1 MLKIISP
8 VMFKWT
14 ALNYTENPT
23 CGVNAPFG
31 TVISGKIL
39 EVANRQV
46 VEPQEQFTIS
56 QDFWRNSGFHLLER
70 DDEGRLSITDDF
82 LRAYLMR
89 PEIRP
94 AEESGPNE
102 IALHD
107 ALMDEP
113 RRDPPAAALQAIEDA
128 DARDNYRILLAFL
141 GRLKR
146 AASLESCYLGIF
158 SGGEVAV
165 PPLFID
171 QLAQIIVRGILE
183 GCDDAL
189 EPRAGELFFREQK
202 ASTDDGAVMLAD
214 LETVEMHASGS
225 SLGSLGR
232 LIVES
237 QAQLATVNLEVLDT
251 ENAQAYWLRDQ
262 RHDFVISMNFGR
274 AANKAFCRVMEKWIR
289 HFFGV
294 AVSIKPLRSV
304 EDHGWAW
311 HIGLDSESTAMLNGL
326 WRGEEIEPG
335 TLRRMLAL
343 FRLDFEDPASMR
355 ADLAGKP
362 VYMALSMNENGVVRM
377 KPQNLLLNLPLA
389 SPT

>member
-1 MLKIISP
+1 
-8 VMFKWT
+8 
-14 ALNYTENPT
+14 
-23 CGVNAPFG
+23 
-31 TVISGKIL
+31 
-39 EVANRQV
+39 
-46 VEPQEQFTIS
+46 
-56 QDFWRNSGFHLLER
+56 
-70 DDEGRLSITDDF
+70 
-82 LRAYLMR
+82 MR

-94 AEESGPNE
+94 AEESGPSE

-107 ALMDEP
+107 ALMEDP
-113 RRDPPAAALQAIEDA
+113 RRDPPASALESVEDG
-128 DARDNYRILLAFL
+128 DARDNYRVLLAFL

-146 AASLESCYLGIF
+146 AASLESCYLEIF

-214 LETVEMHASGS
+214 LETVEMHASGG

-237 QAQLATVNLEVLDT
+237 QAPLATVALEVLDT

-294 AVSIKPLRSV
+294 SVGVRPLRAI
-304 EDHGWAW
+304 EDSAWAW

-326 WRGEEIEPG
+326 WRGGEIEPG

-343 FRLDFEDPASMR
+343 FRLDFEDPAAMR
-355 ADLAGKP
+355 ADIAGKP
-362 VYMALSMNENGVVRM
+362 IYMALSMNENGVVRM

-389 SPT
+389 SPA

>member
-1 MLKIISP
+1 MPGWDS
-8 VMFKWT
+8 
-14 ALNYTENPT
+14 
-23 CGVNAPFG
+23 
-31 TVISGKIL
+31 
-39 EVANRQV
+39 V
-46 VEPQEQFTIS
+46 VEISSPLSFRHLWQDIRSRKSSSCRTQEQFTIS
-56 QDFWRNSGFHLLER
+56 RDFWRNSGFHLLER
-70 DDEGRLSITDDF
+70 DREGRLSITDDF

-94 AEESGPNE
+94 VEESGPNE
-102 IALHD
+102 IALHE
-107 ALMDEP
+107 ALLEDP
-113 RRDPPAAALQAIEDA
+113 RRDPDASALALIEDA
-128 DARDNYRILLAFL
+128 DARDNYRVLLAFL

-146 AASLESCYLGIF
+146 AASLESCYLDIF
-158 SGGEVAV
+158 SGGDVAV

-171 QLAQIIVRGILE
+171 QLAQIIVRNILE
-183 GCDDAL
+183 GCEDAL
-189 EPRAGELFFREQK
+189 EPRAAELLFREPK

-214 LETVEMHASGS
+214 LETVEMHASGG

-237 QAQLATVNLEVLDT
+237 QASLARVDLDVLDT
-251 ENAQAYWLRDQ
+251 ENAHIYWMRDQ
-262 RHDFVISMNFGR
+262 RHDLVISMNFGR
-274 AANKAFCRVMEKWIR
+274 AANQAFCRVMEKWIR

-294 AVSIKPLRSV
+294 AVSIKPQRSV

-343 FRLDFEDPASMR
+343 FRLDFEDAAAMR
-355 ADLAGKP
+355 AALAGKP

-389 SPT
+389 SPA

>member
-1 MLKIISP
+1 MS
-8 VMFKWT
+8 
-14 ALNYTENPT
+14 
-23 CGVNAPFG
+23 
-31 TVISGKIL
+31 
-39 EVANRQV
+39 R
-46 VEPQEQFTIS
+46 
-56 QDFWRNSGFHLLER
+56 DFWRNSGFHLLER
-70 DDEGRLSITDDF
+70 DNEGRLSITDDF
-82 LRAYLMR
+82 LRAYLVR

-94 AEESGPNE
+94 VEESGPNE
-102 IALHD
+102 IALHE
-107 ALMDEP
+107 ALLENP
-113 RRDPPAAALQAIEDA
+113 RRQPVAPALETIEDA
-128 DARDNYRILLAFL
+128 DARDNYRVVLAFL

-146 AASLESCYLGIF
+146 AASLESCYMEIF
-158 SGGEVAV
+158 SGGDVAV

-171 QLAQIIVRGILE
+171 QLAQIIVRNILD
-183 GCDDAL
+183 GCEDAL
-189 EPRAGELFFREQK
+189 EPRAGEIFFREQK
-202 ASTDDGAVMLAD
+202 ASTDEGAVMLAD
-214 LETVEMHASGS
+214 LETVEMHASGG

-232 LIVES
+232 LIAES
-237 QAQLATVNLEVLDT
+237 QAPLATVNLDVLDT

-262 RHDFVISMNFGR
+262 RHDFVISLNFGR

-294 AVSIKPLRSV
+294 TVSIRPQRAV

-343 FRLDFEDPASMR
+343 FRLDFEDPAAMR

-362 VYMALSMNENGVVRM
+362 VYMALSMDENNVVRM

-389 SPT
+389 LRA

>member
-1 MLKIISP
+1 
-8 VMFKWT
+8 
-14 ALNYTENPT
+14 
-23 CGVNAPFG
+23 
-31 TVISGKIL
+31 
-39 EVANRQV
+39 
-46 VEPQEQFTIS
+46 
-56 QDFWRNSGFHLLER
+56 
-70 DDEGRLSITDDF
+70 
-82 LRAYLMR
+82 MR

-94 AEESGPNE
+94 VEESGPNE
-102 IALHD
+102 IALHE
-107 ALMDEP
+107 ALLEDP
-113 RRDPPAAALQAIEDA
+113 RRDPAASALETIEDA
-128 DARDNYRILLAFL
+128 DARDNYRVLLAFL

-146 AASLESCYLGIF
+146 AASLESCYLEIF

-171 QLAQIIVRGILE
+171 QLARIIVRNILE
-183 GCDDAL
+183 DCDDAL

-214 LETVEMHASGS
+214 LETVGMHASGG

-237 QAQLATVNLEVLDT
+237 QAPLATVTLDVLDT

-274 AANKAFCRVMEKWIR
+274 AANKAFCRVMERWIR

-294 AVSIKPLRSV
+294 TVSIRPLRAV

-311 HIGLDSESTAMLNGL
+311 HIGLDAESTALMNGL
-326 WRGEEIEPG
+326 WRGAELEPG
-335 TLRRMLAL
+335 NLRRLLAL
-343 FRLDFEDPASMR
+343 FRLDFKDPAVVR
-355 ADLAGKP
+355 ADVAGRP
-362 VYMALSMNENGVVRM
+362 IYMALSMNENNVVRM

-389 SPT
+389 SRA

>member
-1 MLKIISP
+1 MD
-8 VMFKWT
+8 
-14 ALNYTENPT
+14 
-23 CGVNAPFG
+23 
-31 TVISGKIL
+31 
-39 EVANRQV
+39 
-46 VEPQEQFTIS
+46 IS

-70 DDEGRLSITDDF
+70 DAEGRLTVTDDF

-102 IALHD
+102 IALHE

-113 RRDPPAAALQAIEDA
+113 RRDPPASALETIEDA
-128 DARDNYRILLAFL
+128 DARDNYRILFAFL

-146 AASLESCYLGIF
+146 AASLESCYLEIF
-158 SGGEVAV
+158 SSGEVAV

-214 LETVEMHASGS
+214 LETVGMHASGG

-237 QAQLATVNLEVLDT
+237 QAPLATVNLEVLDT

-274 AANKAFCRVMEKWIR
+274 AANRAFCRVMEKWIR

-294 AVSIKPLRSV
+294 SVRIRPVRAV

-311 HIGLDSESTAMLNGL
+311 HIGLDAESTALLNGL
-326 WRGEEIEPG
+326 WRGDEVEPG
-335 TLRRMLAL
+335 NLRRLLAL
-343 FRLDFEDPASMR
+343 FRLDFEDPAAMR
-355 ADLAGKP
+355 ADVAGRP
-362 VYMALSMNENGVVRM
+362 IYMALSMNENGVVRM
-377 KPQNLLLNLPLA
+377 KPQNILLNLPLA
-389 SPT
+389 SPA